1 LYSSDRKCRR
11 KNKVKDPEEIDVN
24 KYRGRE
30 IVSSEI
36 WWDV

>member
-11 KNKVKDPEEIDVN
+11 KNKDKGPEEIEVN